1 MAKKLF
7 VGNLPYTM
15 TQDELQN
22 TFTEVGNVLSA
33 AVIVDKMTGRSR
45 GFGFIEMEDADAER
59 AINELNGKEIGGR
72 KLVVNEARAKED
84 RPQRRFRG
92 GDDNRW

>member
-7 VGNLPYTM
+7 IGNLPYNM
-15 TQDELQN
+15 TQDELRN
-22 TFTEVGNVLSA
+22 IFSEAGNVLSA

-45 GFGFIEMEDADAER
+45 GFGFVEMEDADAEK
-59 AINELNGKEIGGR
+59 AIAEINGKEIDSR
-72 KLVVNEARAKED
+72 KLVVNEARAKEE

-92 GDDNRW
+92 GDENKW

>member
-7 VGNLPYTM
+7 VGNLPYSM

-22 TFTEVGNVLSA
+22 IFAEVGNVLSA
-33 AVIVDKMTGRSR
+33 AVIVDKMSGRSR

-59 AINELNGKEIGGR
+59 AVADINGKDIGGR

-84 RPQRRFRG
+84 RPQRRFHEDRK
-92 GDDNRW
+92 W

>member
-22 TFTEVGNVLSA
+22 IFAEVGNVLSA
-33 AVIVDKMTGRSR
+33 AVIIDKMSGRSR
-45 GFGFIEMEDADAER
+45 GFGFIEMEDADADKAVEV
-59 AINELNGKEIGGR
+59 INGKEIDGR
-72 KLVVNEARAKED
+72 KLVVNEARAKEE
-84 RPQRRFRG
+84 RPQRRFR
-92 GDDNRW
+92 DDKKW